1 MKMLKD
7 KLYINFLRKSESNN
21 KNIFLLHGYT
31 GSSKD
36 WQYTAH
42 YLLKDYN
49 CIGIDLPGHGKSPYP
64 DDVDFYNYKN
74 QNKLLK
80 EAIDSV
86 TQENIILIGYSMGG
100 RAALHFAKAFPERID
115 KLILESTSPGIKV
128 KTDKE
133 LRIKQDEKLA
143 NFIKGV
149 SVRDFVTF
157 WLNTPLFASQQK
169 LDKEI
174 LSKIKTEKRT
184 NRKFGLVNSI
194 LGFGTGIMP
203 HLWNDLKKFD
213 FPVLLL
219 TGQLD
224 IKFTDINKKMLPLFS
239 NAQHKIIQNCGHN
252 IHLENVEEFTKE
264 INRFL
269 NN

>member
-1 MKMLKD
+1 MTND
-7 KLYINFLRKSESNN
+7 KLNINIFRKSELKN
-21 KNIFLLHGYT
+21 KYIIFLHGFT

-36 WQYTAH
+36 WQYTVH
-42 YLLKDYN
+42 YLSKEFN
-49 CIGIDLPGHGKSPYP
+49 CVGIDLPGHGKSPYP
-64 DDVDFYNYKN
+64 DDPEFYDYKN

-86 TQENIILIGYSMGG
+86 TQNKIILVGYSMGG
-100 RAALHFAKAFPERID
+100 RAALHFAKAFPERIE

-128 KTDKE
+128 KKDKE
-133 LRIKQDEKLA
+133 LRISQDQKLA
-143 NFIKGV
+143 SFIQGV
-149 SVRDFVTF
+149 SIRDFVTF
-157 WLNTPLFASQQK
+157 WLNTPLFATQQK
-169 LDKEI
+169 LDREI

-184 NRKFGLVNSI
+184 NRRKGLVNSI

-203 HLWNDLKKFD
+203 HLWNDLKKFN

-219 TGQLD
+219 TGKLD
-224 IKFTDINKKMLPLFS
+224 TKFTEINKKMLPLLL
-239 NAQHKIIQNCGHN
+239 NGKHKIIENCGHN
-252 IHLENVEEFTKE
+252 IHLENVESFTDE